1 MGKLG
6 LLIGKPST
14 KAPRGAGSLR
24 LAALSLVVAL
34 GAAPCVFAQSDP
46 APAAPQSAAAAPPP
60 VLASVEVG
68 PAWSGLNP
76 AQKTALAPLAAAWP
90 GLSEGHKN
98 KWIALVQKFPE
109 MAEAD
114 RTRLHDRMVDWAAL
128 SPKDRELARLNFAQ
142 TKKLPS
148 DERVANWEAYQALP
162 DSKKQQLLQAAP
174 KKPAGV
180 AVTIKPVPA
189 NKLAEVP
196 VTRKTPEPARA
207 AVSQR
212 TMVDRY
218 TLLPQNPGTKDSVAA
233 PAPSSK

>member
-1 MGKLG
+1 MGGLG
-6 LLIGKPST
+6 LLIGRHKTQALSSE
-14 KAPRGAGSLR
+14 RCLRSL
-24 LAALSLVVAL
+24 ALSLAVAL

-46 APAAPQSAAAAPPP
+46 APAAPQAAVAAPPP

-68 PAWSGLNP
+68 PAWSSLNS
-76 AQKTALAPLAAAWP
+76 AQKSALTPLASAWP

-98 KWIALVQKFPE
+98 KWLALVQKFPE

-114 RTRLHDRMVDWAAL
+114 RARLHDRMVDWAAL

-162 DSKKQQLLQAAP
+162 DSKKQLLLEAAP
-174 KKPAGV
+174 KKPVGA

-189 NKLAEVP
+189 NRLAEVR

-212 TMVDRY
+212 NMVDRY

>member
-6 LLIGKPST
+6 LKC
-14 KAPRGAGSLR
+14 GAR
-24 LAALSLVVAL
+24 PIAADRCARAARALFLSLSLTWVASPW
-34 GAAPCVFAQSDP
+34 AFAQSDAAAVAP
-46 APAAPQSAAAAPPP
+46 KPAAS
-60 VLASVEVG
+60 
-68 PAWSGLNP
+68 

-142 TKKLPS
+142 TKKLS
-148 DERVANWEAYQALP
+148 ADERIANWEAYQALP
-162 DSKKQQLLQAAP
+162 DSKKQQLLEAAP
-174 KKPAGV
+174 KKPVGV

-212 TMVDRY
+212 NMVDRY
-218 TLLPQNPGTKDSVAA
+218 TLLPQNPGTKDSVVA
-233 PAPSSK
+233 PDPSAR